1 MPNAVNAFAT
11 AAANAG
17 TAPKT
22 TGKKSDGLVVVVGE
36 VIDGKLGGADQEVA
50 EAIDEF
56 VSADGREKTAKA
68 EKGMAK
74 STALPHC
81 LTNFL
86 ETFAKAGRCPEK
98 SIKFRTPEIKDGE
111 GKVIKKAS
119 QVTLVIQ
126 DRGEQYVVS
135 DEQMQTLIALV
146 GEETT
151 DEIVKHDM
159 TFEFNNDVLNKD
171 GIMPALGAKIQ
182 SLVTGDLAAKALKD
196 LLAACTIGLDA
207 AQKTE
212 MSAAL
217 KQANEV
223 MAAAKEA
230 EQSFEP
236 LLTAEQSAAL
246 LIATPRTTV
255 RKGVVADLARLC
267 KNDPEL
273 MRNLLEA
280 MKSHSTQYIKA

>member
-1 MPNAVNAFAT
+1 MPQANAFT
-11 AAANAG
+11 AAAASAG

-22 TGKKSDGLVVVVGE
+22 SAKKSDGLVVVVGE
-36 VIDGKLGGADQEVA
+36 VVDGQLAGDLVEVA

-56 VSADGREKTAKA
+56 VAADGREKVAKA

-81 LTNFL
+81 LTEFL
-86 ETFAKAGRCPEK
+86 ETFAKAGRAPEK
-98 SIKFRTPEIKDGE
+98 SIKFRTPEIKDE
-111 GKVIKKAS
+111 DGKVIKKAS

-135 DEQMQTLIALV
+135 DEQMETLIALV

-151 DEIVKHDM
+151 DKIVKHDM
-159 TFEFNNDVLNKD
+159 TFKFNNEILNKD
-171 GIMPALGAKIQ
+171 GIMLALGAKIQ
-182 SLVTGDLAAKALKD
+182 SLVTGDLAAQALKE
-196 LLAACTIGLDA
+196 LLAACKTLPA
-207 AQKTE
+207 ALKTE

-217 KQANEV
+217 KKANEF

-230 EQSFEP
+230 EQSFES
-236 LLTAEQSAAL
+236 LLTAEESAAL

-273 MRNLLEA
+273 MWNLLEA
-280 MKSHSTQYIKA
+280 MGSHSTQYVKA